1 MEPLQNKALSSK
13 DDEPR
18 NRALLSKD
26 NEPLQNQALS
36 SKDDEQVLTLDNT
49 TKIFKIVPHKKP
61 KAILT
66 PELKLERKRKSCL
79 NFLNKV
85 NGAAPEKPT
94 MEEIK
99 KWNRQ
104 NSDNFRELHKTVY
117 NAYMNNLMKE
127 KYKNDEAY
135 RLREKERGRL
145 RVLKR
150 RAAKL
155 LKIDETIFLNF
166 PLELEPFYFNNL
178 TVTNN
183 LNIHIFYNVSY
194 ALFKNISWGYVVF

>member
-1 MEPLQNKALSSK
+1 
-13 DDEPR
+13 
-18 NRALLSKD
+18 
-26 NEPLQNQALS
+26 
-36 SKDDEQVLTLDNT
+36 
-49 TKIFKIVPHKKP
+49 
-61 KAILT
+61 
-66 PELKLERKRKSCL
+66 
-79 NFLNKV
+79 
-85 NGAAPEKPT
+85 
-94 MEEIK
+94 
-99 KWNRQ
+99 
-104 NSDNFRELHKTVY
+104 
-117 NAYMNNLMKE
+117 MKE

-194 ALFKNISWGYVVF
+194 ALFKNISWGCVVF